1 MRRCFAVA
9 FILSLPLLITG
20 CGKASAPKPITSPAS
35 NAIQLSEATF
45 QTEIANQSGVALV
58 DFWAPWCGPCKVI
71 APAIEEL
78 ATELKPTV
86 KVGKVDVDTNP
97 NLANSFEISSI
108 PCLILFKDGKEVDRK
123 LGVLSKDDLKTWID
137 KAVKTQEVPD

>member
-9 FILSLPLLITG
+9 FILSLSLLISG

-123 LGVLSKDDLKTWID
+123 LGVHSKADLKTWID
-137 KAVKTQEVPD
+137 TAVKTQEVPD